1 VRKLLMLACVGLAG
15 AGVAILPS
23 LGAAQG
29 TTASFTADDGVNAF
43 FGVHS
48 WFVTG
53 TTSTA
58 ATIAPGGTVSFSY
71 PAGTSSH
78 NVDFTGALKPSACT
92 QATAPPGYQIKA
104 VPPLPY
110 TPEPPSWTGSC
121 RFDTPGTYTFQCD
134 LHGAAMS
141 GTVTVGTAATTP
153 PPTSTPT
160 TTTGGTTTQTFVEPH
175 FPGAASSLRAAAVQR
190 GTLVRGQIH
199 VTASGMR
206 LVADLYTTG
215 RPAVRLGRTTLHGVG
230 AGTRHFTVRLYA
242 SGQRRLRRR
251 HRLTLALRVQALGAG
266 LGPSVLSR
274 HVTLLG

>member
-1 VRKLLMLACVGLAG
+1 VRKLLLLACVGLAG

-58 ATIAPGGTVSFSY
+58 ATIAPGGTVSFNY
-71 PAGTSSH
+71 TTGTSSH
-78 NVDFTGALKPSACT
+78 NVDFTSALKPSSCT
-92 QATAPPGYQIKA
+92 QATAPAGYQNKA

-141 GTVTVGTAATTP
+141 GTITVGTTPTVPPTTTP
-153 PPTSTPT
+153 KP
-160 TTTGGTTTQTFVEPH
+160 TTTGGTTTQTFHEPG
-175 FPGAASSLRAAAVQR
+175 FPGAASSLRASAVQR

-215 RPAVRLGRTTLHGVG
+215 HPAVRLGRTTLYGVA
-230 AGTRHFTVRLYA
+230 AGTKHFTVRLYA
-242 SGQRRLRRR
+242 SGQRRLRQS
-251 HRLTLALRVQALGAG
+251 HRLALVLRVQALGGG
-266 LGPSVLSR
+266 LGPTALSR
-274 HVTLLG
+274 HVTLTG